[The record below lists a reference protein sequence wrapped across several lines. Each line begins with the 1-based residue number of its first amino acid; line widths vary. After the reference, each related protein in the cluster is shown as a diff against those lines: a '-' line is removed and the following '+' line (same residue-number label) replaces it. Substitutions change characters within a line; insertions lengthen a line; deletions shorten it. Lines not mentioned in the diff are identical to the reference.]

1 MLKPCVNL
9 GWERHTRSE
18 DGKLAHQ
25 KSGVNQMEGETFAEM
40 FTTGRYDKDKM
51 VRSFARLGAVEDD
64 ATRRV
69 EDVEVRIFPIVIN
82 FAD

>member
-1 MLKPCVNL
+1 
-9 GWERHTRSE
+9 
-18 DGKLAHQ
+18 
-25 KSGVNQMEGETFAEM
+25 MEGETFAEM

-64 ATRRV
+64 ATRKV